1 MNPLPVTFF
10 FVKDWKNEYR
20 LFSAEPDCAP
30 PPPDRSWLKKAWA
43 VAKKK
48 LMLLPQR
55 TLRQEQAFARALRI
69 AEPSVRVLHGHP
81 DDKWIN
87 ARFHFFLH
95 KKRTERLFIVIGE
108 ALLVPLTG
116 FLVLLPGPNVAFYA
130 VALLLVTHWLS
141 FRGIRRLL
149 RKDHAYEV
157 SAPLVDWERSVAD
170 KREAD
175 FPAHLERIERDFC
188 VQGVR
193 KILYQ

>member
-1 MNPLPVTFF
+1 MMATFF
-10 FVKDWKNEYR
+10 FVKDWKHEYR
-20 LFSAEPDCAP
+20 LFSSPASATVPADS
-30 PPPDRSWLKKAWA
+30 SWLKKAWD
-43 VAKKK
+43 VAKRK

-55 TLRQEQAFARALRI
+55 TLRQEQAFARALKLS
-69 AEPSVRVLHGHP
+69 EESVRVLHGHA

-108 ALLVPLTG
+108 ALLVPITG

-149 RKDHAYEV
+149 RKEHAYEP
-157 SAPLVDWERSVAD
+157 SSLIEDWERAVLE
-170 KREAD
+170 KREDVFLAL
-175 FPAHLERIERDFC
+175 LERIEKEF
-188 VQGVR
+188 GVEGIR
-193 KILYQ
+193 KILYK

>member
-1 MNPLPVTFF
+1 MATFF
-10 FVKDWKNEYR
+10 FVKDWKHEYR
-20 LFSAEPDCAP
+20 LFSTHASATLPADS
-30 PPPDRSWLKKAWA
+30 SWLKKAWD
-43 VAKKK
+43 VAKRK

-55 TLRQEQAFARALRI
+55 TLRQEQAFARALNLS
-69 AEPSVRVLHGHP
+69 EESVRVLHGHA

-108 ALLVPLTG
+108 ALLVPITG

-149 RKDHAYEV
+149 RMEHEYEP
-157 SAPLVDWERSVAD
+157 STLIEDWERAVSE
-170 KREAD
+170 KREED
-175 FPAHLERIERDFC
+175 FPALLERIEKEFG
-188 VQGVR
+188 VEGVR
-193 KILYQ
+193 KILYK